1 MTREAQRLEDLRLG
15 KAQWRHWGPYL
26 SERQWGTVREDY
38 SSNGTAWEYFPHD
51 HARSRAY
58 RWGEDGIAGI
68 CDSHQH
74 ICFAPAFWN
83 RRDPILK
90 ERLFGLTG
98 HEGNHGE
105 DVKECY
111 FYLDAT
117 PTHSYL
123 KMLYKYPQSE
133 FPYGRLVSEN
143 GRRTKADPEFELL
156 DTGVFD
162 GNRYFDIFV
171 EYAKATAGDILIRVT
186 AWNRGGDSAPLDLL
200 PTIWFRNT
208 WSWRDDT
215 QRPKLWR
222 VRDQLNYECI
232 RLQAANDVQ
241 HWLIAEGTPKLL
253 FTDNETNFKRL
264 FGVENRATYLK
275 DAFHDYLIAEN
286 ESAVNPDETGTKA
299 AALYR
304 FEIPAGGSA
313 TVQLRL
319 TDQNPDVAFSQP
331 PFGQAPFSEVFDE
344 VFRARIAEADE
355 FYAQYASRKM
365 TDDARQVQ
373 RQAFAGLLW
382 SQQSYHYDVDVWLHG
397 DPAFPGCPAE
407 RKKGRNY
414 RWKHFHAADV
424 LSMPDKWEYPWFA
437 SWDAAFHC
445 VALAVI
451 DPEFAK
457 EQLILLLREWYMHPN
472 GQLPAY
478 EWAFDDVNPPVHAW
492 AAWRVYKIEKR
503 VRGRADR
510 AFLERVFQKLLIN
523 FTWWVNRKDPDGLNV
538 FEGGFLGL
546 DNVGVFDRS
555 APLPTGGHLEQADG
569 TSWMGTYC
577 LNMLAMA
584 LELSREDR
592 VYGSVASKFF
602 EHFIYITQAMNDLA
616 GEGIALWDEEDG
628 FYYDVLHLPDGS
640 QSFLKVRSM
649 VGLAPLFAV
658 ETLEPEMLVNLPHF
672 RERVQWFLEN
682 VPAASRHLDMSQK
695 SPNGRR
701 QLLSLVNRERLLR
714 VLSYMLDEKEFLSP
728 YGIRSLSRFHLDHP
742 YTLCM
747 MGNEYRVGYE
757 PAESRTGTFGGN
769 SNWRGPIWFPMNFLI
784 IESLQRFH
792 YYYGDELQVD
802 FPTGSG
808 RKLTLWQ
815 IAAELS
821 MSLSSI
827 FLRDKEGRRAVCGSI
842 EKLQSDPYWRNL
854 VLFFEYFH
862 GETGAGLGASHQTG
876 WTALV
881 AKLLEQ
887 SGAHAS

>member
-1 MTREAQRLEDLRLG
+1 
-15 KAQWRHWGPYL
+15 
-26 SERQWGTVREDY
+26 
-38 SSNGTAWEYFPHD
+38 
-51 HARSRAY
+51 
-58 RWGEDGIAGI
+58 
-68 CDSHQH
+68 
-74 ICFAPAFWN
+74 
-83 RRDPILK
+83 
-90 ERLFGLTG
+90 
-98 HEGNHGE
+98 
-105 DVKECY
+105 
-111 FYLDAT
+111 
-117 PTHSYL
+117 
-123 KMLYKYPQSE
+123 MLYKYPQSE
-133 FPYGRLVSEN
+133 FPYARLVSEN
-143 GRRTKADPEFELL
+143 GHRTKADPEFELL

-162 GNRYFDIFV
+162 RNRYFDIFV
-171 EYAKATAGDILIRVT
+171 EYAKATAGDILIRIT
-186 AWNRGGDSAPLDLL
+186 AWNRGSDSAPLDML

-208 WSWRDDT
+208 WCWRDET
-215 QRPKLWR
+215 QRPRLWR
-222 VRDQLNYECI
+222 VRDQLNCECI
-232 RLQAANDVQ
+232 GVQAVDDAQ
-241 HWLIAEGTPKLL
+241 RWLIAEGTPQLL

-264 FGVENRATYLK
+264 FGVENRSTYLK
-275 DAFHDYLIAEN
+275 DAFHDYLVAEN
-286 ESAVNPDETGTKA
+286 ESAVNPAETGTRA

-304 FEIPAGGSA
+304 FEIAAGGSA
-313 TVQLRL
+313 AVQLRL
-319 TDQNPDVAFSQP
+319 TDQNPDVALSQP

-355 FYAQYASRKM
+355 FYAQHASSKM

-382 SQQSYHYDVDVWLHG
+382 SQQSYHYDVDAWLHG
-397 DPAFPGCPAE
+397 DPAFPACPAE
-407 RKKGRNY
+407 RKKGRN
-414 RWKHFHAADV
+414 RGWKHFHAADV

-602 EHFIYITQAMNDLA
+602 EHFIYITQAMNDLG

-695 SPNGRR
+695 SPNGHRR
-701 QLLSLVNRERLLR
+701 LLSLVNRERLLR

-742 YTLCM
+742 YMLRM
-747 MGNEYRVGYE
+747 MGNEYQVGYE
-757 PAESRTGTFGGN
+757 PAESRTGAFGGN

-821 MSLSSI
+821 RSLSSI
-827 FLRDKEGRRAVCGSI
+827 FLRDKNGRRAVCGSN
-842 EKLQSDPYWRNL
+842 ERLQSDPYWRNL

>member
-1 MTREAQRLEDLRLG
+1 
-15 KAQWRHWGPYL
+15 
-26 SERQWGTVREDY
+26 
-38 SSNGTAWEYFPHD
+38 
-51 HARSRAY
+51 
-58 RWGEDGIAGI
+58 
-68 CDSHQH
+68 
-74 ICFAPAFWN
+74 
-83 RRDPILK
+83 
-90 ERLFGLTG
+90 
-98 HEGNHGE
+98 
-105 DVKECY
+105 
-111 FYLDAT
+111 
-117 PTHSYL
+117 
-123 KMLYKYPQSE
+123 
-133 FPYGRLVSEN
+133 
-143 GRRTKADPEFELL
+143 
-156 DTGVFD
+156 
-162 GNRYFDIFV
+162 
-171 EYAKATAGDILIRVT
+171 
-186 AWNRGGDSAPLDLL
+186 
-200 PTIWFRNT
+200 
-208 WSWRDDT
+208 
-215 QRPKLWR
+215 
-222 VRDQLNYECI
+222 
-232 RLQAANDVQ
+232 
-241 HWLIAEGTPKLL
+241 LL

-331 PFGQAPFSEVFDE
+331 PFGQAPFSELFDE

-602 EHFIYITQAMNDLA
+602 EHFIYITQAMNDLG

-628 FYYDVLHLPDGS
+628 FYYDVLHL
-640 QSFLKVRSM
+640 RT
-649 VGLAPLFAV
+649 A
-658 ETLEPEMLVNLPHF
+658 H
-672 RERVQWFLEN
+672 R
-682 VPAASRHLDMSQK
+682 AS
-695 SPNGRR
+695 
-701 QLLSLVNRERLLR
+701 
-714 VLSYMLDEKEFLSP
+714 
-728 YGIRSLSRFHLDHP
+728 
-742 YTLCM
+742 
-747 MGNEYRVGYE
+747 
-757 PAESRTGTFGGN
+757 
-769 SNWRGPIWFPMNFLI
+769 
-784 IESLQRFH
+784 
-792 YYYGDELQVD
+792 
-802 FPTGSG
+802 
-808 RKLTLWQ
+808 
-815 IAAELS
+815 
-821 MSLSSI
+821 
-827 FLRDKEGRRAVCGSI
+827 
-842 EKLQSDPYWRNL
+842 
-854 VLFFEYFH
+854 
-862 GETGAGLGASHQTG
+862 
-876 WTALV
+876 
-881 AKLLEQ
+881 
-887 SGAHAS
+887 